1 MSKSELNG
9 SHLANLRERG
19 LLGENEI
26 AYRAGDLVVAENPV
40 TGDKRVLG
48 QAATVLTESNKRVLK
63 G

>member
-1 MSKSELNG
+1 M
-9 SHLANLRERG
+9 
-19 LLGENEI
+19 GENEI